1 MKEINRIVVPVDF
14 LEHTDKLIDYA
25 VYMAEKLSAVPY
37 FFHVVDFYTGTA
49 ILDTSYFQ
57 VCVEHLLADVKTKM
71 SHLLEDMSERFP
83 GCNGEVVT
91 GEPVDKIIEFAQD
104 KHADLI
110 IISTHGAKGLE
121 RIMLGS
127 VAERVLKRAH
137 CPVLIMN
144 PFKEQ

>member
-14 LEHTDKLIDYA
+14 LEHTDKLVDYA
-25 VYMAEKLSAVPY
+25 FYMAEKLSAVPY
-37 FFHVVDFYTGTA
+37 FFHAVDFYTGTA
-49 ILDTSYFQ
+49 MLDTAYVQ
-57 VCVEHLLADVKTKM
+57 VCVDKLFSDLETKM
-71 SHLLEDMSERFP
+71 SHLLADNSERFP
-83 GCNGEVVT
+83 GSSGKVVT
-91 GEPVDKIIEFAQD
+91 GDPVDKIIEFAKEKD
-104 KHADLI
+104 ADLI